1 MEQLN
6 EILTEVSGLLWGW
19 PMIILLLGTHVY
31 LTIILRF
38 PQRRIRTA
46 ILLSIKRDAGATCDV
61 SQFGSLATAL
71 AATIGT
77 GNIIGVATAIA
88 LGGPGAVLWC
98 WLTGVFGISTKY
110 AEGLLAIKYRVKT
123 EKGRMLGGP
132 MYALE
137 RGLGWKWLAVL
148 FALFTALASFGIGN
162 TVQANAIATVANET
176 YDISPALTGAVVCL
190 LTGAVVLGGVK
201 SIARV
206 CGLLVPFMAL
216 FYVMGC
222 LYILCVNAPY
232 LWPALKL
239 IVHSAFSPQA
249 AGGGFIG
256 TTVMMAARYGIAR
269 GLFSNESGMGSAPI
283 VAAAAQTRN
292 PVRQALVSSSGTF
305 WDTVVI
311 CALTGLVIV
320 SSVLAYPDID
330 FSNGAT
336 LTKAAFSKIP
346 FVGTH
351 LLTFGLLTFA
361 FSTILGWCYYGE
373 RAVEYLRGRRWVTV
387 YRVVYIAAVF
397 AGSIMNLTI
406 VWNLADCMNA
416 LMAIPNLVSLLA
428 LSGILVHETRKY
440 LWRGRLDKTMIIGG
454 MMILGTAS
462 AQAAN
467 GLDSIRHILEEAP
480 VQEKVYLHLDNNCYY
495 RGEEIWYKAY
505 VVRADD
511 NNYTDLSRLLYVE
524 LVSPDGL
531 LVERQTI
538 RISED
543 GDGEGSFYLTD
554 SLYSG
559 FYEIRAYTRWMMNF
573 CVTEHPSNYNSR
585 RLFYSKQMASDF
597 YRLYGTVYSRVVP
610 VYETPEQL
618 GDYARKYIV
627 ERPKQRLDKEL
638 KANLKV
644 SFYPEGGHLIAG
656 TKARVAF
663 EAVNELGE
671 QVDISGQVR
680 GKTIRTEH
688 EGRGVF
694 TIDVPADGRLE
705 AHFRYADKDYEIDL
719 PKTEKTGCA
728 LSVKAD
734 GKSIKADIALRGVPT
749 DADYAAIVL
758 SRGQLKAFERFRPD
772 GRGQATVGIGTGELP
787 SGVSD
792 LIIIDNDGRPMAD
805 RLFFVNHHDCTDGHI
820 KMTTKKTD
828 YQPYE
833 AIDLELQVPE
843 GADQISVSVRDAGT
857 DDATYDTGNI
867 MTELLLSSELK
878 GFIPHPDYYFEADDQ
893 QHRHHLDL
901 LLMVQGWR
909 RYNYEELTSNKPL
922 RYGPE
927 QGITVEGNVFETV
940 PADWEID
947 EIKYWQQGV
956 FGYSE
961 TKALHADPNDP
972 TYKELRERID
982 GVKSENEKLA
992 TLDGTMELENIGQS
1006 IFIEEPA
1013 YLQQTSASARNEEK
1027 KLAVEHGPLKHEVTV
1042 ECELV
1047 ELDENGEQL
1056 EGSQIT
1062 TQKAETTNGGHFH
1075 FELPDFKLAGALF
1088 LRAYKT
1094 SDNEKKLRKKLNKG
1108 FLSEEAFPDYFVK
1121 RNLFFPVFAKKYSYY
1136 QCHLPDDDNTF
1147 QTFTDDQ
1154 VKAVD
1159 SLSKMDRVLSEVTV
1173 KKRRRRGRRRIDY
1186 SKPVCVYD
1194 THELYNLCTDLGLCY
1209 GQFDMMNFPVAV
1221 ATALFGTYNK
1231 DRFFNVQ
1238 ARFKDEDMS
1247 PYVFYR
1253 NFALHTQ
1260 PFNPSYSSSKVAGWF
1275 RLGRQDVIKCYTDF
1289 ELRNEDRN
1297 VPMSTG
1303 IADVTLQFELLPGD
1317 GQRPVWRDRR
1327 ILMPGIIEPDE
1338 FYLKPDYSRRPPRED
1353 SYDYRRT
1360 LYWDPAAT
1368 PDDDGRLRLH
1378 LFNNGKQTR
1387 ICVSA
1392 AGIGEEGEL
1401 LYMSE
1406 NAK

>member
-38 PQRRIRTA
+38 PQRKIITA
-46 ILLSIKRDAGATCDV
+46 IRLSIKRDSGATGDV

-176 YDISPALTGAVVCL
+176 YDISPVLTGAVICL

-216 FYVMGC
+216 FYVLGC
-222 LYILCVNAPY
+222 LYILCVNASF

-239 IVHSAFSPQA
+239 IVESAFSPQA

-346 FVGTH
+346 VVGTP
-351 LLTFGLLTFA
+351 LLTFGLMTFA

-373 RAVEYLRGRRWVTV
+373 RAVEYLRGRRWVIV
-387 YRVVYIAAVF
+387 YRVFYIAAVF
-397 AGSIMNLTI
+397 VGSIMNLTI

-416 LMAIPNLVSLLA
+416 LMAIPNLISLVA
-428 LSGILVHETRKY
+428 LSGILIHETRKY
-440 LWRGRLDKTMIIGG
+440 LWSGCLDKTMIIGG
-454 MMILGTAS
+454 MMILGTVS
-462 AQAAN
+462 VQ
-467 GLDSIRHILEEAP
+467 GKDRLDSIQNLLADAP

-495 RGEEIWYKAY
+495 RGEEIWFKAY

-524 LVSPDGL
+524 LLSPDGL

-538 RISED
+538 KISED

-573 CVTEHPSNYNSR
+573 CVTEHPSNYESR
-585 RLFYSKQMASDF
+585 RLFYNKQMASDF

-610 VYETPEQL
+610 VYETPEKQGEYNL
-618 GDYARKYIV
+618 KYIV
-627 ERPKQRLDKEL
+627 ERPKTRLDKEL

-644 SFYPEGGHLIAG
+644 NFYPEGGHLIAG

-671 QVDISGQVR
+671 QVDISGQVG

-694 TIDVPADGRLE
+694 TIDVPEDERIE
-705 AHFRYADKDYEIDL
+705 AHFHYGEKDYDIKL
-719 PKTEKTGCA
+719 PKTEETGCGLTVGVEEEA
-728 LSVKAD
+728 VRAD
-734 GKSIKADIALRGVPT
+734 VTLRGVPT
-749 DADYAAIVL
+749 DADYAVVVL
-758 SRGQLKAFERFRPD
+758 SQGMLKVFKRFRPLD
-772 GRGQATVGIGTGELP
+772 GGHAAITIDTDELP

-792 LIIIDNDGRPMAD
+792 LIIIDSEGRPMAD
-805 RLFFVNHHDCTDGHI
+805 RLFFVNHHDHDDGQI
-820 KMTTKKTD
+820 KVLTEKTD

-833 AIDLELQVPE
+833 AIDLELQVPS
-843 GADQISVSVRDAGT
+843 GTDQLSVSVRDAGT

-878 GFIPHPDYYFEADDQ
+878 GFIPHPDYYFESDDQ
-893 QHRHHLDL
+893 QHRRHLDL
-901 LLMVQGWR
+901 LMMVQGWR
-909 RYNYEELTSNKPL
+909 RYNYSDLTSDRPL
-922 RYGPE
+922 RYSPE
-927 QGITVEGNVFETV
+927 QGLNVEGNVYNTI
-940 PADWEID
+940 PADWEVD
-947 EIKYWQQGV
+947 EVKYWKQGI

-961 TKALHADPNDP
+961 TKALHADPDDP
-972 TYKELRERID
+972 IYKDLIERVT
-982 GVKSENEKLA
+982 GVKSEQEKLA
-992 TLDGTMELENIGQS
+992 SLDGTMELETVGES
-1006 IFIEEPA
+1006 IFLTETNQ
-1013 YLQQTSASARNEEK
+1013 LHDVSSSTVNEQK
-1027 KLAVEHGPLKHEVTV
+1027 KVAEEHGSLRHEVTV

-1047 ELDENGEQL
+1047 ELDDNGEQL
-1056 EGSQIT
+1056 AGSTIT
-1062 TQKAETTNGGHFH
+1062 TYKTETTNGGHFH
-1075 FELPDFKLAGALF
+1075 FDLPDYKNAGALF

-1094 SDNEKKLRKKLNKG
+1094 GIDEKKLQKKLVKG
-1108 FLSEEAFPDYFVK
+1108 FLSETAIADYFVK
-1121 RNLFFPVFAKKYSYY
+1121 RNMFFPVFAKKYSYY
-1136 QCHLPDDDNTF
+1136 QCHLPDDEASF
-1147 QTFTDDQ
+1147 STFTADQ

-1159 SLSKMDRVLSEVTV
+1159 SLSKMDRVISEVTV
-1173 KKRRRRGRRRIDY
+1173 KKRRRRGRRAIDY
-1186 SKPVCVYD
+1186 TKPVCVYD

-1209 GQFDMMNFPVAV
+1209 GQFDMQNFPIAV
-1221 ATALFGTYNK
+1221 STALFGTYNAN
-1231 DRFFNVQ
+1231 RFFNVQ
-1238 ARFKDEDMS
+1238 ARVKDEYMT
-1247 PYVFYR
+1247 PYLFFR
-1253 NFALHTQ
+1253 NFRTTIPPAEQ
-1260 PFNPSYSSSKVAGWF
+1260 FYSEQKVAGWM
-1275 RLGRQDVIKCYTDF
+1275 LLARQDIVKCYTDF
-1289 ELRNEDRN
+1289 ELRNEDRD
-1297 VPMSTG
+1297 VPMSTE
-1303 IADVTLQFELLPGD
+1303 IADVTLQFELIPSEGK
-1317 GQRPVWRDRR
+1317 RPVWRDRR

-1338 FYLKPDYSRRPPRED
+1338 FYLLPDYSKRPPRED

-1360 LYWDPAAT
+1360 LYWNPAAT
-1368 PDDDGRLRLH
+1368 PDDDGRLKLH
-1378 LFNNGKQTR
+1378 LFNNGKQSR

-1392 AGIGEEGEL
+1392 AGIGEEGKL
-1401 LYMSE
+1401 LFTSE
-1406 NAK
+1406 YAK